1 MIAPD
6 SSVVIAAVAPWH
18 LAHHPARD
26 ALVGMDAR
34 LPAHVAFETTSA
46 LSRMPEGRRMAPALI
61 LEALQ
66 RGFPKPWLALSDSD
80 QRSCL
85 GKAVEEGLRGGALY
99 DALIAMTAAKH
110 GAKLISAD
118 RRARPTYEAMGIE
131 AVFIDSEA
139 DE

>member
-1 MIAPD
+1 
-6 SSVVIAAVAPWH
+6 
-18 LAHHPARD
+18 
-26 ALVGMDAR
+26 
-34 LPAHVAFETTSA
+34 
-46 LSRMPEGRRMAPALI
+46 MAPALI